1 MCVCVC
7 MCVCMCVCVC
17 AVSILKG
24 TQLSGAVSEAA
35 GVVEGFI
42 TIVRVGESEVPIS
55 FRLAVDAGTVSA
67 VKGIYPSIQQ
77 TCFYIA

>member
-1 MCVCVC
+1 MCA
-7 MCVCMCVCVC
+7 CVCVC

-67 VKGIYPSIQQ
+67 VKGISIH
-77 TCFYIA
+77 TADLLLYSMNPE